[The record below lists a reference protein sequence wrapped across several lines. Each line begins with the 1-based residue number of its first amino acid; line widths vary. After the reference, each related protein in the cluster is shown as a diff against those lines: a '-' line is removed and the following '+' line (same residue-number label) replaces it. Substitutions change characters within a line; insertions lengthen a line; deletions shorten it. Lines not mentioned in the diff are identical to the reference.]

1 MAVVVQRVTQLSEL
15 QGILDLQEANLR
27 VNIDADTAASQG
39 FLTAKYTMAYLE
51 AMHAASPSIIAKDGD
66 RVVGYA
72 LVATKEVRDGHD
84 LMADL
89 FNVIDTKTYKGQLL
103 KEVNYVVVGQLC
115 VGEGYRGQ
123 GLVKRLYD
131 HYRDCLSDTYTY
143 LITDVA
149 QANIRSLK
157 AHKNAG
163 FIVIDTLMYVGI
175 GWDIVLWDWRNQ

>member
-1 MAVVVQRVTQLSEL
+1 MKIIISRVQDVCELEEIRHIQSLNLKKNINDETAV
-15 QGILDLQEANLR
+15 A
-27 VNIDADTAASQG
+27 QG
-39 FLTAKYTMAYLE
+39 FLTAEYTMEYLQL
-51 AMHAASPSIIAKDGD
+51 MHAASPSIIAKEGD

-84 LMADL
+84 LVADL

-103 KEVNYVVVGQLC
+103 NEVNYVVVGQLC

-131 HYRDCLSDTYTY
+131 HFRDCLSSEYEY

-149 QANIRSLK
+149 QANTRSLN
-157 AHKNAG
+157 AHIKSG
-163 FIVIDTLMYVGI
+163 FQVIDTLVYAGI
-175 GWDIVLWDWRNQ
+175 GWDIVLWDWRN